1 MKNITILIIAILSIF
16 SISSTHAAQ
25 TIKVEVKRKPADK
38 TWKLYDTRTI
48 KHLEGFQPDVSKYK
62 LDTYGG
68 LIGKKYPV
76 TGFFYVKKIAD
87 RFWLIDPL
95 GHKFIHIGVCSV
107 SPGKSKISREAAR
120 QKYPTDRAWAEF
132 TNQLLRDHGFNGTGA
147 WTSTDLLRQAD
158 QPPVYTQ
165 TWYFMGSFG
174 RAKKLVRQEP
184 GHLGYPNRCI
194 PVFHPE
200 FESFCNE
207 FARRLTAYQDDPYLL
222 GHFSD
227 NELPISLDLLDRSF
241 QLDTSNPELK
251 PGYDA
256 AKSWLTQRKGR
267 PADPKDITDADRRA
281 FLQYAC
287 EQYFRITTAAIRKYD
302 KNHLCLGPRLHGRSP
317 RYPEVLRVAGK
328 YLDVIAINYYGAWT
342 PDPERMNM
350 WIRESNRPFLI
361 TEWYAKGMDSG
372 LPNNTGA
379 GWTVKTQTDRGY
391 FYQNFTL
398 ALLESK
404 HCVGWHWF
412 KYRDNNPL
420 DTSTDPSNRDSNKGI
435 VNWNF
440 QPYTP
445 LMNAQKE
452 INTNAYNLID
462 YFDRP

>member
-1 MKNITILIIAILSIF
+1 MIKI
-16 SISSTHAAQ
+16 SISFLSLFFLITLSAAHAAQ
-25 TIKVEVKRKPADK
+25 IIKVEVKRKPTDK

-48 KHLEGFQPDVSKYK
+48 KHLAEFKPDASKYK
-62 LDTYGG
+62 LDNYGG
-68 LIGKKYPV
+68 LLIQKYPV
-76 TGFFYVKKIAD
+76 TGFFYVKKIND

-95 GHKFIHIGVCSV
+95 GYKFIHIGVCSV
-107 SPGKSKISREAAR
+107 SQGKSKISREAAR
-120 QKYPTDRAWAEF
+120 KKYPTDRAWALAV
-132 TNQLLRDHGFNGTGA
+132 NQLLREHGFNGTGA

-174 RAKKLVRQEP
+174 RAKKLVWQEP

-200 FESFCNE
+200 FEPFCNE
-207 FARRLTAYQDDPYLL
+207 FARQLTAYKDDPYLL

-241 QLDTSNPELK
+241 KLDTSNPDLK
-251 PGYDA
+251 PGCDA
-256 AKSWLTQRKGR
+256 AKSWLTKRKGR
-267 PADPKDITDADRRA
+267 PAGPQDITDTDRQA

-287 EQYFRITTAAIRKYD
+287 EEYFRITTAAIRKYD
-302 KNHLCLGPRLHGRSP
+302 KNHLCLGPRLHGRSL
-317 RYPEVLRVAGK
+317 RYREVLRAAGK
-328 YLDVIAINYYGAWT
+328 YLDVIAINYYGVWT
-342 PDPERMNM
+342 PDPQRMNM
-350 WIRESNRPFLI
+350 WVRESNRPFII

-379 GWTVKTQTDRGY
+379 GWTVKTQNDRGC

-404 HCVGWHWF
+404 HSVGWHWF

-452 INTNAYNLID
+452 INTNVYNLID
-462 YFDRP
+462 YFDK